1 MEIRINK
8 DAQEKQ
14 QREELNRVIVRA
26 KTYANAGVEFF
37 DFKRQIAIGLSP
49 YELIQIVE
57 KETNGTVFC
66 EQRFKVTLKEFCDTI
81 TFTIKK

>member
-8 DAQEKQ
+8 KAQEKQ
-14 QREELNRVIVRA
+14 QKEELGRVIVKA

-37 DFKRQIAIGLSP
+37 DFKRQKAIGLSP
-49 YELIQIVE
+49 YELIKMVE
-57 KETNGTVFC
+57 KETNGTVYCEEGFKATLQKFC
-66 EQRFKVTLKEFCDTI
+66 NTI